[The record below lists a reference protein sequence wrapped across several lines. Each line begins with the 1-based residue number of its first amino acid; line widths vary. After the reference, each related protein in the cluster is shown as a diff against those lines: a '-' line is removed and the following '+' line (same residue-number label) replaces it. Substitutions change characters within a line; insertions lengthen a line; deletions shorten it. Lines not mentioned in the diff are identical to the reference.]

1 MQEGGNVV
9 ADDAIRS
16 GNASPSPAVGNG
28 TGVEG
33 AKRAGGDPPQR
44 EQIKCLRNQRRQR
57 SYKRTVG
64 GEPTPS
70 TPSDDDRTVGED
82 HSDEIMKRNGVPSPQ
97 IDADRRSRCGRSS
110 KRHTRRRDA
119 EETLSTMK
127 PNRGRGQRQT
137 RRHEIKWG
145 STANGGR
152 RTSRKK
158 RSSDI

>member
-1 MQEGGNVV
+1 MRYAV
-9 ADDAIRS
+9 ATPR
-16 GNASPSPAVGNG
+16 PA
-28 TGVEG
+28 
-33 AKRAGGDPPQR
+33 
-44 EQIKCLRNQRRQR
+44 QR
-57 SYKRTVG
+57 SVTEPVLKGRSERAVTRHKENKSNVYATNGDSEATR